1 MASVQFLSCSN
12 NPDKNSE
19 NDTLVSTD
27 ALSHIS
33 DSINTLYNYSSNHQ
47 PHKLT
52 YLEFGSIGCTSCK
65 RMEYV
70 IDSVK
75 AAYNLSVNVVMFDVR
90 DKKNKAM
97 VNYYGIN
104 LIPVQILLDSNGN
117 EYFRHIGYFSYDSL
131 APRLN
136 EHLNL

>member
-1 MASVQFLSCSN
+1 
-12 NPDKNSE
+12 
-19 NDTLVSTD
+19 
-27 ALSHIS
+27 
-33 DSINTLYNYSSNHQ
+33 
-47 PHKLT
+47 
-52 YLEFGSIGCTSCK
+52 
-65 RMEYV
+65 MEYV

-131 APRLN
+131 SFKLN
-136 EHLNL
+136 EHLK